1 MKSTFGTSEY
11 SKLKDKGKKKLGE
24 IKKQI
29 DLTTTDTSRD
39 ETLEN
44 AWQNSKK
51 VELKQIKDTV
61 PVIIWSCLYLLAVR

>member
-1 MKSTFGTSEY
+1 VKSTFGTSEY

-29 DLTTTDTSRD
+29 DLTTTNTSRD

-44 AWQNSKK
+44 A
-51 VELKQIKDTV
+51 
-61 PVIIWSCLYLLAVR
+61 

>member
-1 MKSTFGTSEY
+1 
-11 SKLKDKGKKKLGE
+11 LGE

-29 DLTTTDTSRD
+29 DLTTTNTSRD

-61 PVIIWSCLYLLAVR
+61 PVIIWPCFYLLAVR